1 MWEFYDQKQSN
12 NKVTDTFKSIE
23 KADFQQD
30 CVTGIVL
37 KPAHIASMLLVFL
50 SFCQKCF
57 TNLTHYIVTLIKE
70 EEKNISESPSLTDFR
85 QICVFTRNFFNE
97 ENSTAKLGQYSVN
110 TFLCVSPRDQNTGW
124 CEAWTCLCKVFL
136 ICTFF
141 INSPHKLECQHVR
154 LNILATRKGDKGS
167 LLSSTPTKL

>member
-1 MWEFYDQKQSN
+1 M
-12 NKVTDTFKSIE
+12 TDTFKSIE

-70 EEKNISESPSLTDFR
+70 EEKKHIRKS
-85 QICVFTRNFFNE
+85 QFN
-97 ENSTAKLGQYSVN
+97 
-110 TFLCVSPRDQNTGW
+110 
-124 CEAWTCLCKVFL
+124 
-136 ICTFF
+136 
-141 INSPHKLECQHVR
+141 
-154 LNILATRKGDKGS
+154 
-167 LLSSTPTKL
+167 